1 MPMASLKAAGGMAGN
16 PAKLSKADTD
26 LMVDAEVTDPGG
38 PPRGGAAQRRRR
50 SPKEDTRLKR
60 PRQL

>member
-1 MPMASLKAAGGMAGN
+1 MPMGSLKAAGGMAGN
-16 PAKLSKADTD
+16 PAKLPKADTD

-50 SPKEDTRLKR
+50 SPKEDTG
-60 PRQL
+60 